1 MSLARSIGH
10 HCVLDLSRKGGYCG
24 ELGTNKAFPT
34 TKQNLLDCE
43 LSFDV
48 QFANVYIE
56 TSLKFSL
63 VFDAPFALQL
73 YSELFVPLE
82 KSGVF
87 VKIAGERRFFL

>member
-1 MSLARSIGH
+1 MVNW
-10 HCVLDLSRKGGYCG
+10 VLIKL
-24 ELGTNKAFPT
+24 FPP
-34 TKQNLLDCE
+34 KQNLLDCE

-87 VKIAGERRFFL
+87 VEKLPASEDSFFSFTTKELS